1 MSRLYFLL
9 PVLLLALVS
18 LLPGAALAASSGQ
31 ALEIYYTS
39 NTNGE
44 YDPCPT

>member
-1 MSRLYFLL
+1 MSRLNLLL

-18 LLPGAALAASSGQ
+18 LLPGTALAANAGQ
-31 ALEIYYTS
+31 ALEIYYTA
-39 NTNGE
+39 NTYGE

>member
-1 MSRLYFLL
+1 MRRLHLLL

-31 ALEIYYTS
+31 ALEIYYTA

-44 YDPCPT
+44 YDPCPS